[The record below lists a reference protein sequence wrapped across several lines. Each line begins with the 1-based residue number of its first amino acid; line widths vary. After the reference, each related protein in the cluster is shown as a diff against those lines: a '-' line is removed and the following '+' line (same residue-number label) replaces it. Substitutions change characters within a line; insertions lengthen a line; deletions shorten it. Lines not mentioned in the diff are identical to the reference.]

1 MKNTSYI
8 FKSIVNV
15 IVTVFVIGIALLPS
29 CDIVEEPYLR
39 PVDGGTGPG
48 PDEGTRNVLLE
59 DFTGQKCPNCPAAAV
74 IAHDLKAQYGDRLV
88 VVALHAGFY
97 SIPDQAG
104 DFTTDFRTTES
115 VDLNSYFSISQY
127 GYPMGM
133 VNRTE
138 YNGFPVV
145 VKDDWATAVEEQLE
159 LSALAEITIS
169 NTYNATSRQL
179 DCILETEF
187 LDNLEGTYNICAF
200 ITESGIISPQQTKEG
215 INLTY
220 EHNHMLRGS
229 LSGTWGDLVGADGLA
244 VSGSVLT
251 NNYTFTL
258 PDGWNADNCEVVAF
272 IYHTETLEVVQAEE
286 ERVVS
291 R

>member
-1 MKNTSYI
+1 MKNIKNTLHYLVI
-8 FKSIVNV
+8 AIV
-15 IVTVFVIGIALLPS
+15 IVTGIALLPS
-29 CDIVEEPYLR
+29 CDIVEEPYLI

-74 IAHDLKAQYGDRLV
+74 IAHDLKAQYGERLV
-88 VVALHAGFY
+88 VLAIHAGFY
-97 SIPDQAG
+97 SIPDATG
-104 DFTTDFRTTES
+104 DFTADMRTAEG
-115 VDLNSYFSISQY
+115 VELNSYFSISVY

-145 VKDDWATAVEEQLE
+145 VKDDWATAVEEQL
-159 LSALAEITIS
+159 ALPAQAEITIS
-169 NTYNATSRQL
+169 NTYNAASRQF
-179 DCILETEF
+179 DCTLETEF
-187 LDNLEGTYNICAF
+187 LDNLEGTYNICAY

-229 LSGTWGDLVGADGLA
+229 LNGTWGDLVGTDGLA
-244 VSGSVLT
+244 VTGTVLT
-251 NNYTFTL
+251 NHYSFTL

-272 IYHTETLEVVQAEE
+272 IYNTETFEVLQAEE
-286 ERVVS
+286 AKLAGE
-291 R
+291 